1 MGLFDGM
8 TTALNGVFGAAVT
21 FTDRLGTAHV
31 VQAVFREIEVE
42 DPIADGRGMP
52 ALAPVVRVPR
62 DVMPAV
68 ERGWT
73 VAPSIAA
80 PRVFTVLHVE
90 RASGPAADRFVTI
103 VLEELP

>member
-8 TTALNGVFGAAVT
+8 TSALNGVFGAEVT
-21 FTDRLGTAHV
+21 FLDKLGTAYV

-68 ERGWT
+68 ARGWT
-73 VAPSIAA
+73 VRPSIAG
-80 PRVFTVLHVE
+80 PREFTVLHVE
-90 RASGPAADRFVTI
+90 QATGPAADRFVTI
-103 VLEELP
+103 VLEEVA

>member
-1 MGLFDGM
+1 MGLFDGLAS
-8 TTALNGVFGAAVT
+8 ALNRVFGAEVT
-21 FTDRLGTAHV
+21 FTDRLGVSHV
-31 VQAVFREIEVE
+31 VQGVFREVEVE

-52 ALAPVVRVPR
+52 TLAPVVRVPR
-62 DVMPAV
+62 DVMPSV
-68 ERGWT
+68 VRGWT